1 MLIRQKC
8 SHRKGIEAHKIR
20 KSKEKIELKFTIE
33 EKEVTAEFS
42 AENNYI

>member
-8 SHRKGIEAHKIR
+8 SHRKDIEAHKKR

-33 EKEVTAEFS
+33 EKEVIAEFS
-42 AENNYI
+42 TENNYI